1 MTRARKGQNPETF
14 NGDGPASDSWWNDNG
29 RKKREREK
37 KERSDQ
43 GEGEGGRG
51 IIKWARQRERESG
64 SSYYG
69 GVRSGDFTSRLLR
82 YSVPDQY
89 VKLGLPPLPFS
100 VSGRMKAPPVVVS
113 TTYYY

>member
-1 MTRARKGQNPETF
+1 MGER
-14 NGDGPASDSWWNDNG
+14 
-29 RKKREREK
+29 REREK

-89 VKLGLPPLPFS
+89 VKLGLPPPSLLGLWADEDTS
-100 VSGRMKAPPVVVS
+100 SSSKD
-113 TTYYY
+113 YYYY